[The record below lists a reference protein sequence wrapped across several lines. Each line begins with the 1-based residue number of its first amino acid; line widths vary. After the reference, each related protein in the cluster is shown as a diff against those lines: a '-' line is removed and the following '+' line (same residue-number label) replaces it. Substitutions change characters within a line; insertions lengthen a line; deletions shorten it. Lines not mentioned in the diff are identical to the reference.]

1 MREVNVKYFFAL
13 AVTAWLGLCCD
24 LALAGGPRVVVF
36 LKAKPGTEQTLLDNT
51 KHWMVEVRKVPGL
64 ERVDVNIQNDDP
76 STLVL
81 YYDWRSKEDEEAYR
95 KSDLYKQAI
104 DALEPLVGERHLVR
118 ATNVD

>member
-1 MREVNVKYFFAL
+1 MKYFFAL
-13 AVTAWLGLCCD
+13 AVAASMGLFCD
-24 LALAGGPRVVVF
+24 FALAGGPRVVVF

-51 KHWMVEVRKVPGL
+51 KHWMVQVRKVPGL
-64 ERVDVNIQNDDP
+64 ELVEINVQNDDP

-81 YYDWRSKEDEEAYR
+81 YYNWKSKEDEEAYR
-95 KSDLYKQAI
+95 KSELYKQAI